1 MSKPLKVTTNDG
13 EHGQEEDH
21 DEEQQPDYHEEGSV
35 GPSLRRSAGSFA
47 SPPSVSSTAGR
58 PTFIHGAD
66 SDLLLRAAQLVV
78 SPQLLLLEELVVSF
92 PGPPVF
98 IHSVADKVCS
108 RKPSFRSGYSRKLLF
123 HPLGCLCVRT
133 GAEGRFLTRGEIST
147 RQLATRLVDILS

>member
-1 MSKPLKVTTNDG
+1 MIATTSRRARDPLKVTTNDD

-35 GPSLRRSAGSFA
+35 GSSLRRSAGSFA

-58 PTFIHGAD
+58 PTFIHGAA
-66 SDLLLRAAQLVV
+66 SDLLLRAAQLIV

-98 IHSVADKVCS
+98 IHRIAD
-108 RKPSFRSGYSRKLLF
+108 RN
-123 HPLGCLCVRT
+123 CLENLDRRQT
-133 GAEGRFLTRGEIST
+133 GARRVGKTE
-147 RQLATRLVDILS
+147 